1 MPLGVPPEE
10 VVPLGV
16 LVAAVLVL
24 LVVVVAVVLA
34 VAAGMGNS
42 IPAVCNILPK
52 LVSNL
57 AGLLVDLLG
66 DKLSNHSVNVS
77 IEWLFHRLSTQ

>member
-1 MPLGVPPEE
+1 MVPLGVPPEA

-52 LVSNL
+52 LESNL
-57 AGLLVDLLG
+57 AGLLVDLFG
-66 DKLSNHSVNVS
+66 HKLLN
-77 IEWLFHRLSTQ
+77 LPT